1 MIKEF
6 NIVIVG
12 VGGQGILTLQRIIA
26 QAALAQGLDVKT
38 SEIHGLAQRGGS
50 VPSHIRFGKKIYSG
64 LVLEGEAHLIFGLEP
79 LESLRACY
87 YASKE
92 KKTVFLVDSNKI
104 TPLSVPILK
113 EKYPSIKNM
122 EKNLEKFSKKVFV
135 LNASEIVKKE
145 VGSGLPANVFMLG
158 FACGKKLIP
167 IKKKFLLEGIKEV
180 VPEKYFKMNEKV
192 LDLGIKGG

>member
-6 NIVIVG
+6 NVVIVG
-12 VGGQGILTLQRIIA
+12 VGGQGILTLQAIIA
-26 QAALAQGLDVKT
+26 QAALAQGFDIKT

-64 LVLEGEAHLIFGLEP
+64 LVLEGEANLIFALEP
-79 LESLRACY
+79 LEALRACY

-92 KKTVFLVDSNKI
+92 KKTVFLIDNNKI
-104 TPLSVPILK
+104 TPISVPVLK
-113 EKYPSIKNM
+113 EKYPSIKEI
-122 EKNLEKFSKKVFV
+122 EKTLKKFSKKVMV

-145 VGSGLPANVFMLG
+145 VGSVLPANVFMLG

-167 IKKKFLLEGIKEV
+167 LKKKFVLEA
-180 VPEKYFKMNEKV
+180 
-192 LDLGIKGG
+192 IKGIVSERYFEMNKKVFELGMKGG